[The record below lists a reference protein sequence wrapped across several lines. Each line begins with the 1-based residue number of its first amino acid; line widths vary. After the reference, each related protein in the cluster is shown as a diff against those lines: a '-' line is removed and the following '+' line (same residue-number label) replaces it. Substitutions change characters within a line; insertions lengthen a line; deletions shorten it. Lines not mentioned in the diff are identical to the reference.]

1 MKYKSKNNP
10 MMSKHE
16 AKEQFYACKQG
27 NNESPED
34 YMYKLKAWA
43 DVVKLCGGNIAG
55 SWGNIPEDFGNQ
67 EARKEAAL
75 DYILAMAY

>member
-1 MKYKSKNNP
+1 

-16 AKEQFYACKQG
+16 AKEQFYAWKQG
-27 NNESPED
+27 NNESTED

-43 DVVKLCGGNIAG
+43 DLVKFCGGNIAG

-67 EARKEAAL
+67 EARKDAAL
-75 DYILAMAY
+75 YYILAMEY